1 MADSSNVPQDRIRAF
16 DPDGLPIA
24 EFRAAIPRSFAIG
37 DEGRAQFIYPSRKT
51 NIVNEKVLQFGN
63 WLLIENTHLPP
74 WVGVIDDPRT
84 WATRTVTV
92 SAYTPERV
100 LGWRIGPLE
109 EVVTGAAGQIFERIL
124 YYVNLSEKTIIQPGT
139 LWRGGVRRSETLNP
153 TPLNKDLQR
162 LQERS
167 REEYRWRPVVDANG
181 RLSVFADW
189 MELLGEETS
198 ALLHEGRGGGN
209 IEAVGNILVEDGPIT
224 NEILAFGEGMSWQS
238 KPHVRRQDA
247 SSISKYGLR
256 QMSKEYAGVA
266 DLQTLAENGDAF
278 LAQFKEPARSFKIN
292 ALNVGDTF
300 KYMRLGNRM
309 PLRFESVGFYAG
321 AQGYQTTVRIMGMSY
336 DPVVAGKLTLVVEEV
351 L

>member
-1 MADSSNVPQDRIRAF
+1 MADPNNTPVDRIRVF

-24 EFRAAIPRSFAIG
+24 EFRAAVSRSYAIG
-37 DEGRAQFIYPSRKT
+37 DEGRAQFTYPSRKT
-51 NIVNEKVLQFGN
+51 NIVNEKVLNFGN
-63 WLLIENTHLPP
+63 WLLIENTVLPP

-100 LGWRIGPLE
+100 FGWRIGPLE
-109 EVVTGAAGQIFERIL
+109 EVMTGSAGTIFERIL
-124 YYVNLSEKTIIQPGT
+124 YYVNLPEATIIKAGS
-139 LWRGGVRRSETLNP
+139 LWRGGVQRQETLNP

-209 IEAVGNILVEDGPIT
+209 VEATGNILIEDGPIV
-224 NEILAFGEGMSWQS
+224 NSVLAFGEGLSWQS
-238 KPHVRRQDA
+238 KPHVRRLDA
-247 SSISKYGLR
+247 TSIGKYSLR
-256 QMSKEYAGVA
+256 QNSNEYPGAT
-266 DLQTLAENGDAF
+266 DLQTLTENGDAY
-278 LAQFKEPARSFKIN
+278 LAQNKEPSRSFKIN
-292 ALNVGDTF
+292 ALNVGDTL
-300 KYMRLGNRM
+300 KYMQLGNRL
-309 PLRFESVGFYAG
+309 PLRFENVGFYAG
-321 AQGYQTTVRIMGMSY
+321 ATGYQTTVRIMAFAY
-336 DPVVAGKLTLVVEEV
+336 DSIVSGKLTLVVEEV